1 MLEAVCYTYSLSM
14 NLQKTKVLGN
24 KLLLSTL
31 YKTLN
36 ASDTIVSVKLLKAC
50 EILFFPFFEAEPPTT
65 SRKTARI
72 ILLGLSSLK
81 DLGLLA
87 FTSHEFV
94 GWPDP
99 RVNHFPVITTSYL
112 PKEHCTQVMGA
123 PLLKWRRHHS
133 SSEAHARQLLFEQ
146 DTDFAKLMRDS
157 GDHDILLRATQDDT
171 HRTRA
176 LARER
181 ENKG

>member
-1 MLEAVCYTYSLSM
+1 M
-14 NLQKTKVLGN
+14 NLPKTKVLVP
-24 KLLLSTL
+24 KLLMSTF
-31 YKTLN
+31 YTTLN
-36 ASDTIVSVKLLKAC
+36 ASDTIISVKLLKAC
-50 EILFFPFFEAEPPTT
+50 NINFFSFFEGEPPTM

-81 DLGLLA
+81 DSGLLA

-99 RVNHFPVITTSYL
+99 RVNHVPVITTSYL
-112 PKEHCTQVMGA
+112 SREHCTQVMGA

-146 DTDFAKLMRDS
+146 DTDFVKLTRDS
-157 GDHDILLRATQDDT
+157 GDHDILLRVTQDAT